1 MLKRVFSLIMAIA
14 LVLSMSSGFAKAC
27 SPNALMT
34 GSFEF
39 DGETYTYRYREV
51 DGQVVYAEIG
61 EDVIEKKENVIYVN
75 GIEVASY
82 TETMVSPSS
91 LTDAPSAEE
100 PMAARTGWIWTENG
114 NPADYET
121 TAYDTKVINISLK
134 QTLGTI
140 AVATLATIIVG
151 ILPISKIASVV
162 AGSVIGGLGS
172 GFAAYFSSTTL
183 YCKETIYKNKYIG
196 ISYDKKVHQKYYYDS
211 ELTDA
216 VPDSEK
222 TLYASWG

>member
-1 MLKRVFSLIMAIA
+1 MIVYLQLMDAAEERSKFEQLYARYRQLMFYTAFQILKRPQDAEDAVHQAFLSIA
-14 LVLSMSSGFAKAC
+14 
-27 SPNALMT
+27 
-34 GSFEF
+34 
-39 DGETYTYRYREV
+39 
-51 DGQVVYAEIG
+51 
-61 EDVIEKKENVIYVN
+61 ENI
-75 GIEVASY
+75 S
-82 TETMVSPSS
+82 
-91 LTDAPSAEE
+91 
-100 PMAARTGWIWTENG
+100 
-114 NPADYET
+114 
-121 TAYDTKVINISLK
+121 INISLK